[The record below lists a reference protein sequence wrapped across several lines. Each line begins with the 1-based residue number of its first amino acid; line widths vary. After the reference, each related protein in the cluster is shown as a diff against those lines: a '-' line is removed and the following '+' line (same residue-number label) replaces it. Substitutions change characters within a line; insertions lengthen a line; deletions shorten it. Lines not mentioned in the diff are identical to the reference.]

1 MSHQPVDQ
9 LFSKKLK
16 SLEQAPSSEAWDKL
30 AQHLEQKEKA
40 VFWTKIRIAASVAI
54 LLVSGSIVYL
64 QWNTQTP
71 SPIAQND
78 AIEQVIKNPKA
89 EKETQENI
97 ITKEESKQSST
108 PTIRLVEKPAA
119 VAQVEKKT
127 SKKES
132 KPVTTKKEELPEAL
146 KVENS
151 EMLALAPTEN
161 HVAKENITQ
170 ASETTTEEETL
181 PPVTIIYKP
190 APSTTEALAATNTEE
205 EDKGGW
211 GAVLTVAKDFKDG
224 NITLTSKLKEAKE
237 ELFALNLNKKNKNNA
252 K

>member
-30 AQHLEQKEKA
+30 AQQLEQKEKA
-40 VFWTKIRIAASVAI
+40 IFWTKIRVAASVAI

-71 SPIAQND
+71 GPIAQND
-78 AIEQVIKNPKA
+78 ATEVVAKDPKT
-89 EKETQENI
+89 EKGLQELVD
-97 ITKEESKQSST
+97 TKEENKQSTS
-108 PTIRLVEKPAA
+108 PAILPVEKPAA

-132 KPVTTKKEELPEAL
+132 KTLTTKKEELPKAL
-146 KVENS
+146 QVENS
-151 EMLALAPTEN
+151 EMLALATTETP
-161 HVAKENITQ
+161 VVQETTTQ
-170 ASETTTEEETL
+170 TKETTTEEEAL

>member
-1 MSHQPVDQ
+1 MSHQPIDQ

-16 SLEQAPSSEAWDKL
+16 SLEQAPSLEAWDRL
-30 AQHLEQKEKA
+30 AQQLEQKEKA
-40 VFWTKIRIAASVAI
+40 IFWTKIRVAASVAI

-64 QWNTQTP
+64 QWNTQTA

-78 AIEQVIKNPKA
+78 ATEVLVKDTAIEKDAQA
-89 EKETQENI
+89 LSDTS
-97 ITKEESKQSST
+97 KEEKPST
-108 PTIRLVEKPAA
+108 SPALLPAEKPAR

-127 SKKES
+127 EKRVSQ
-132 KPVTTKKEELPEAL
+132 PQPTKKEELPKSL
-146 KVENS
+146 KVES
-151 EMLALAPTEN
+151 TEMLALHTA
-161 HVAKENITQ
+161 VQ
-170 ASETTTEEETL
+170 ETTNKATAVQPTEETL

-190 APSTTEALAATNTEE
+190 APSTSSTQALANNSAEE
-205 EDKGGW
+205 EDKSGW